1 MGLLVID
8 ELKPGM
14 VLAAPVRNHQDQLL
28 LDAGRKVLLKHIQ
41 VFKAWGIR
49 RVDVRPGAEDP
60 AAGPPQADP
69 PAAPD
74 ESVRR
79 RFADVAGD
87 PLMAAIMLAAG
98 RQLAARHPKP
108 KARHGRS

>member
-1 MGLLVID
+1 MGLLAID
-8 ELKPGM
+8 DLKPGM
-14 VLAAPVRNHQDQLL
+14 VLAAPVRNHQEQLL
-28 LDAGRKVLLKHIQ
+28 LDAGRKVMLKHIQ

-49 RVDVRPGAEDP
+49 RVDVKPGPEEL
-60 AAGPPQADP
+60 AGGLSARSH
-69 PAAPD
+69 AGPD

-98 RQLAARHPKP
+98 RQLAARQPTRT

>member
-1 MGLLVID
+1 MSVLAID
-8 ELKPGM
+8 DLKPGM

-28 LDAGRKVLLKHIQ
+28 LDVGRKVLLKHIQ

-49 RVDVRPGAEDP
+49 RVDVRPGA
-60 AAGPPQADP
+60 GPPQADH

-98 RQLAARHPKP
+98 RQLAARHPKT

>member
-1 MGLLVID
+1 MGLLAID

-28 LDAGRKVLLKHIQ
+28 LDAGRKVLAKHIQ
-41 VFKAWGIR
+41 VFKAWGVR
-49 RVDVRPGAEDP
+49 RVDVRPDP
-60 AAGPPQADP
+60 EAATAAGP

-74 ESVRR
+74 DALRR
-79 RFADVAGD
+79 RFADAAGD

-98 RQLAARHPKP
+98 RQLAARQPRT

>member
-1 MGLLVID
+1 MGLLAID
-8 ELKPGM
+8 DLKPGM

-28 LDAGRKVLLKHIQ
+28 LDAGRKVMLKHIQ

-49 RVDVRPGAEDP
+49 RVDVKPGPDVPGA
-60 AAGPPQADP
+60 GLPQAEN

-98 RQLAARHPKP
+98 RQLAARHPKT
-108 KARHGRS
+108 KAGHGRS